1 MVEKVGNTDLCGC
14 SALTDYY
21 SVIFI
26 RFVNTGLAFSRLLI
40 T

>member
-1 MVEKVGNTDLCGC
+1 MVEKVGNADPC

-26 RFVNTGLAFSRLLI
+26 GFVNIRLAISLNLI
-40 T
+40 F